1 MKNSNNEIF
10 NATFGNTV
18 LGDVCCDAS
27 VRYTWGNYTKLERS
41 CKNKAKH
48 LIIARMK
55 HNGHI
60 FSRKVCSAHKNQ
72 IVKQQKCDGYS
83 SEITSIENIA

>member
-1 MKNSNNEIF
+1 MTNTDKNDF

-41 CKNKAKH
+41 CKNKAKY
-48 LIIARMK
+48 LIRARMK

-60 FSRKVCSAHKNQ
+60 FSRKVCSVHKNQ
-72 IVKQQKCDGYS
+72 IVKQQKYDGYS
-83 SEITSIENIA
+83 AEITSIENIA